1 MAHNKRDNVGVVVV
15 EGLAAGADM
24 LCVITENDSE
34 FRLVA
39 QDAVAIGHKIA
50 LIDLEEGDTVYK
62 YGEDIGR
69 VVQAVKKVVMSTPT
83 T

>member
-1 MAHNKRDNVGVVVV
+1 MSALLLLKGF
-15 EGLAAGADM
+15 AAGADM

-50 LIDLEEGDTVYK
+50 LIDLERGR
-62 YGEDIGR
+62 YGL
-69 VVQAVKKVVMSTPT
+69 
-83 T
+83 

>member
-1 MAHNKRDNVGVVVV
+1 M
-15 EGLAAGADM
+15 
-24 LCVITENDSE
+24 
-34 FRLVA
+34 VA

-69 VVQAVKKVVMSTPT
+69 VVQAVKKGCHVHTHNIKT
-83 T
+83 KRW